1 MARIKPFKAV
11 RPVNDKVHLV
21 ASRSYVSYS
30 KEKLREK
37 LDSNPFTFIH
47 IINPDYDDDLKADG
61 GTLEMFS
68 KVKTKYQEFL
78 DRKVLL
84 KDIKDGI
91 YIYTQT
97 TPKRS
102 YTGIIVGVSVQE
114 YQDKSIKIHEAT
126 IQSRE
131 ELFTEYLDS
140 VDFNAEP
147 VLLSYSKNEDTA
159 ELIKK
164 AKAPSPIYDFTT
176 ADRIRHSLWIVS
188 SENEIL
194 NFQKSFEKVEALYIA
209 DGHHRSAS
217 SVNLSKNRNNSNPAA
232 NCNWFMAMLTQEDEM
247 DIFGFHRMIRGF
259 DKTET
264 DRIIRDINAKFD
276 LAQIEGNPFSPK
288 DGEIHMY
295 YFGTGWTK
303 FKLKSLYSNSPKD
316 NVDAEKLS
324 KQILDPILG
333 ITDLKK
339 DKRVKFIPA
348 KNDLNEL
355 VDSIDDG
362 NEILF
367 LLAPVTFAELRTV
380 ADADEYMP
388 PKSTYIEPKL
398 RSGLTIFDISDE

>member
-47 IINPDYDDDLKADG
+47 IINPDYNEELKADG
-61 GTLEMFS
+61 GTKGMFS
-68 KVKTKYQEFL
+68 KVKSKYAEFL
-78 DRKVLL
+78 DQKVFV
-84 KDIKDGI
+84 KDNEDSI

-97 TPKRS
+97 TPTHS
-102 YTGIIVGVSVQE
+102 YTGIIASVSVQE
-114 YQDKSIKIHEAT
+114 YMDKSIKIHEAT
-126 IQSRE
+126 IHNRE
-131 ELFTEYLDS
+131 KLFTEYLDS

-147 VLLSYSKNEDTA
+147 VLLSYSKNEETA

-164 AKAPSPIYDFTT
+164 AKTASPVYDFTT
-176 ADRIRHSLWIVS
+176 TDSIRHSLWILS
-188 SENEIL
+188 SEEDIV

-217 SVNLSKNRNNSNPAA
+217 SVNLSKNRNNTNPDA
-232 NCNWFMAMLTQEDEM
+232 NSNWFMAMLAQEDEM
-247 DIFGFHRMIRGF
+247 EIFGFHRMIRGF
-259 DKTET
+259 DKAET
-264 DRIIRDINAKFD
+264 DKIINDINAKFD
-276 LAQIEGNPFSPK
+276 LSHISGDPFSPK
-288 DGEIHMY
+288 DGEVHMY

-303 FKLKSLYSNSPKD
+303 FKLKSLDSNSPKD
-316 NVDAEKLS
+316 SIDAEKLS
-324 KQILDPILG
+324 RQILDPIMG
-333 ITDLKK
+333 ITDLKN

-355 VDSIDDG
+355 TNSIDNG
-362 NEILF
+362 NDILF
-367 LLAPVTFAELRTV
+367 LLAPVTFKELRAV

>member
-61 GTLEMFS
+61 GTLERFS

-78 DRKVLL
+78 DRKVFV

-97 TPKRS
+97 TPTRS

-164 AKAPSPIYDFTT
+164 AKVSSPIYDFTT

-264 DRIIRDINAKFD
+264 DRIIRDINAKFN
-276 LAQIEGNPFSPK
+276 LAQIEGNPFSPQ

-333 ITDLKK
+333 ITDLKN

>member
-21 ASRSYVSYS
+21 ASRSYVSYG

-217 SVNLSKNRNNSNPAA
+217 SVNLSKNRNHSNPAA